1 MIALLKKKSFGIF
14 QIFLGIFSFY
24 IFIDYYWFKIY
35 LDLMSSL
42 SSIENTIQYFLI
54 FLVLKGFNYI
64 FKSLHTEKIYKSFL
78 IKISAKNWFAL
89 SIAQGLVSNFMP
101 LNIGSVLKMVYLKI
115 RFKLKFINFGKIEI
129 LSFIIFYYIYFCFL
143 VAGIIGKVSLN
154 NHYATLLILIL
165 TISLF
170 PVIQNL
176 TIYIL
181 RLKNYPTFNFQSYGY
196 GILNNMFYFL
206 IIYFISIVI
215 FNHEASPQSILI
227 YTSAIQLTMIINLTP
242 ANIGLREWFMALV
255 APLVGLS
262 QNEGALIS
270 IIDRTFSILFLL
282 VFYPYS
288 FKTLFSDKNIRIS
301 TVLKRYKLDKE
312 SRSKK

>member
-1 MIALLKKKSFGIF
+1 
-14 QIFLGIFSFY
+14 
-24 IFIDYYWFKIY
+24 
-35 LDLMSSL
+35 
-42 SSIENTIQYFLI
+42 
-54 FLVLKGFNYI
+54 
-64 FKSLHTEKIYKSFL
+64 
-78 IKISAKNWFAL
+78 
-89 SIAQGLVSNFMP
+89 
-101 LNIGSVLKMVYLKI
+101 
-115 RFKLKFINFGKIEI
+115 
-129 LSFIIFYYIYFCFL
+129 
-143 VAGIIGKVSLN
+143 
-154 NHYATLLILIL
+154 
-165 TISLF
+165 
-170 PVIQNL
+170 
-176 TIYIL
+176 
-181 RLKNYPTFNFQSYGY
+181 
-196 GILNNMFYFL
+196 MFYFL